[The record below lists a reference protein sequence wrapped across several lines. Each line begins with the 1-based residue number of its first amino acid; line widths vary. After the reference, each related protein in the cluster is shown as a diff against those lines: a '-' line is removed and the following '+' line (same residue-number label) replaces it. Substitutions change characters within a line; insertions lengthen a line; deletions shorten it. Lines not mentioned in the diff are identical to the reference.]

1 MYVKYQDFSPAELDD
16 HSVAALKSFETELSS
31 KSHQNIVLIAYSA
44 NANDHEQKTGGMNN

>member
-31 KSHQNIVLIAYSA
+31 KAHQNIVLIAYSA